1 MIVVAAVDVMVEV
14 AVLVEY
20 DVTFILQ
27 SNIDES

>member
-20 DVTFILQ
+20 DVTFVLQ
-27 SNIDES
+27 SNIEES